1 MQAETVALV
10 TTIVVSGVGSS
21 LATIRILLHQMNQM
35 EIRLTDQIKENRT
48 AIAENR
54 TAIAENRAAIKENC
68 TGIKENCIRLDDQSR
83 RFDEMNGELR
93 DLAGETQKTRES
105 LARVEGFL
113 MGSGDFRLGGPF
125 PPADNEPPTDRA
137 Q

>member
-35 EIRLTDQIKENRT
+35 EIRLTDQIK
-48 AIAENR
+48 ENR

>member
-35 EIRLTDQIKENRT
+35 EIRLADQIKENRT
-48 AIAENR
+48 A
-54 TAIAENRAAIKENC
+54 TAENRAAIKENS
-68 TGIKENCIRLDDQSR
+68 TRLGDQSR

-113 MGSGDFRLGGPF
+113 MGSGDFRLGGPVQSADDEP
-125 PPADNEPPTDRA
+125 PPAG
-137 Q
+137 